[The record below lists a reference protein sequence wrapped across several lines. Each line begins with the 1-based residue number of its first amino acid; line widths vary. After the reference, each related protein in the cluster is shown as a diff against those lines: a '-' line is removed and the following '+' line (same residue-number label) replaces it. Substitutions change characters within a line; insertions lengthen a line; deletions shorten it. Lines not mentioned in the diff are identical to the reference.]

1 MKDVWSDDW
10 PNCLHCRRVKINDE
24 VGNVQKRCLNSNSGA
39 FIHQTV
45 TQFNF
50 PARLH
55 ILAPPF
61 LLSLPLLSPSPS
73 LALSCIM
80 FTPLHSSRSGV
91 ETSPYC
97 FYWSIPIK
105 NGRWVCP
112 MWMTLGGWVPYG
124 LQQVGVSYVDDTGW
138 MGPIWVT
145 TGGCVLCG

>member
-24 VGNVQKRCLNSNSGA
+24 VGNVQKRCFNSNSGA

-73 LALSCIM
+73 FS
-80 FTPLHSSRSGV
+80 PVLHHVHSTAQLEEWSGNLTV
-91 ETSPYC
+91 LFLLVHPQEIHKE
-97 FYWSIPIK
+97 W
-105 NGRWVCP
+105 
-112 MWMTLGGWVPYG
+112 
-124 LQQVGVSYVDDTGW
+124 QVGVSYVDDTGW